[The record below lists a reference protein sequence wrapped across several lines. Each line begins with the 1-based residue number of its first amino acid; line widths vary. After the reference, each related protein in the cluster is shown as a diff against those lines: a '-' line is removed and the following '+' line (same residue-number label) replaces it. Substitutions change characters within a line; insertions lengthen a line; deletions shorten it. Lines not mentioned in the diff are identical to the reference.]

1 MKQKK
6 ETLAS
11 RASALLADNPTMK
24 PKEMAEK
31 LGVTVQRIYVLRS
44 NMKKKAIKTVKGLKL
59 VTNVHNKRQR
69 MKTTADTEQRISRPA
84 NYLLNLELENKKL
97 TDWCLIWKQKYEKLE
112 QDYAQAK
119 VMFLNSQAVV
129 DYLENKVANLIT
141 INNLKGK

>member
-44 NMKKKAIKTVKGLKL
+44 NMKKKLTKKAVSNVTTKRKGRPAKVK
-59 VTNVHNKRQR
+59 V
-69 MKTTADTEQRISRPA
+69 DTEQRISRPV
-84 NYLLNLELENKKL
+84 NYVLNLELENKKL

>member
-1 MKQKK
+1 MGTQFRCKRSGNVLTFNNPSDIIHVRSCESYEEIKNETNANEAVKVEEAPKAQVLKK
-6 ETLAS
+6 RGRPA
-11 RASALLADNPTMK
+11 K
-24 PKEMAEK
+24 
-31 LGVTVQRIYVLRS
+31 
-44 NMKKKAIKTVKGLKL
+44 VK
-59 VTNVHNKRQR
+59 V
-69 MKTTADTEQRISRPA
+69 DTEQRISRPV
-84 NYLLNLELENKKL
+84 NYVLNLELENKKL

>member
-59 VTNVHNKRQR
+59 VTNVHNKPKR
-69 MKTTADTEQRISRPA
+69 MKTTADTEQRISRPV
-84 NYLLNLELENKKL
+84 NYVLNLELENKKL

-129 DYLENKVANLIT
+129 EYLENKVANLIT

>member
-31 LGVTVQRIYVLRS
+31 LGVTTQRIYVLRS
-44 NMKKKAIKTVKGLKL
+44 NMKKKLAKKKT
-59 VTNVHNKRQR
+59 VTNVHNKRR
-69 MKTTADTEQRISRPA
+69 GRPAKVETEQRISRPV
-84 NYLLNLELENKKL
+84 NYVLNLEHENKKL

-112 QDYAQAK
+112 QDYADAK
-119 VMFLNSQAVV
+119 IMYLNSQAVV